1 MTTPAIAAQGTLL
14 KISNG
19 GSPETFTT
27 IKGVSNLAG
36 PTGSRELIDVTGLD
50 STGREFLVGIPDYGD
65 ITFTLFYAPQDTQH
79 AALFTAFQAAGQT
92 ATNFTITFTDSP
104 ATIYSF
110 AALVQGFPH
119 NFSTNSAVE
128 VNLTLKLT
136 GSVVKS

>member
-14 KISNG
+14 KIGS

-27 IKGVSNLAG
+27 ITGVSNLAG
-36 PTGSRELIDVTGLD
+36 PTGSRELIEVTGLD
-50 STGREFLVGIPDYGD
+50 STGREYLVGLPDYGD
-65 ITFTLFYAPQDTQH
+65 ITFTLFYAPKNTQH
-79 AALFTAFQAAGQT
+79 AALFTAFQLAGQT

-119 NFSTNSAVE
+119 NFATNSAVE

-136 GSVVKS
+136 GAMSST